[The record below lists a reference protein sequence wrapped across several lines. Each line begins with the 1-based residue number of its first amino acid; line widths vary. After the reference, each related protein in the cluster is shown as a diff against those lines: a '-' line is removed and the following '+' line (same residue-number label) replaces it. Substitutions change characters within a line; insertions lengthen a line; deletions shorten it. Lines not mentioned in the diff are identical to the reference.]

1 MILRLPLLPG
11 SQRSRSLRWS
21 NKDGT
26 RKLVSCIPSR
36 REEESELAR
45 GVGKCC
51 TVGMPV
57 MMGQTDLRER
67 EPKIKTWQINLPYFD
82 ANYCNHRT
90 GRRMRL
96 A

>member
-1 MILRLPLLPG
+1 MILCLPLPPG
-11 SQRSRSLRWS
+11 SQGSRSLRWS
-21 NKDGT
+21 NKGGM
-26 RKLVSCIPSR
+26 RKLVSCIRSR
-36 REEESELAR
+36 GEEESELAR
-45 GVGKCC
+45 GVGKCF

-57 MMGQTDLRER
+57 LMGQIDLRER

-82 ANYCNHRT
+82 ANYSNHRT